1 VDHKEVEAGVLF
13 HPWHFKSMQ
22 MEVG

>member
-13 HPWHFKSMQ
+13 HPWHFRSMQ